1 MNDHSTSF
9 QLLIDQDKGMTM
21 KVKVYAPP
29 FLNGDAIDEMGNLE
43 VPTGATLRDV
53 YKKLQV
59 PLLLRPVLLCS
70 VNYEKSRL
78 DRVLQEGD
86 VISFFFPITG
96 G

>member
-1 MNDHSTSF
+1 
-9 QLLIDQDKGMTM
+9 M
-21 KVKVYAPP
+21 KVKVYAPA
-29 FLNGDAIDEMGNLE
+29 FLNGDEIDEMGNLD

-59 PLLLRPVLLCS
+59 PLLLRPVLICR

-78 DRVLQEGD
+78 DRKLQEGD
-86 VISFFFPITG
+86 VISFLFPISG

>member
-1 MNDHSTSF
+1 MR
-9 QLLIDQDKGMTM
+9 
-21 KVKVYAPP
+21 VKVYPLP
-29 FLNGDAIDEMGNLE
+29 FLKDDALDEMGNLE
-43 VPTGATLRDV
+43 IPDGATLRDV

-70 VNYEKSRL
+70 VNYEKSSL

>member
-1 MNDHSTSF
+1 
-9 QLLIDQDKGMTM
+9 M

-29 FLNGDAIDEMGNLE
+29 FVNGDAIDEMGNLE
-43 VPTGATLRDV
+43 VPEGATLRYV

-70 VNYEKSRL
+70 VNYEKARM

-86 VISFFFPITG
+86 VISFFFPISG

>member
-1 MNDHSTSF
+1 MR
-9 QLLIDQDKGMTM
+9 
-21 KVKVYAPP
+21 VKVYPLP
-29 FLNGDAIDEMGNLE
+29 FLKDDALDEMGNLE
-43 VPTGATLRDV
+43 IPAGATLRDV

-70 VNYEKSRL
+70 VNYEKSSL

>member
-1 MNDHSTSF
+1 
-9 QLLIDQDKGMTM
+9 M
-21 KVKVYAPP
+21 KVKVYAPA
-29 FLNGDAIDEMGNLE
+29 FLNCEEIDEMGNLE
-43 VPTGATLRDV
+43 VSALATLRDV

-78 DRVLQEGD
+78 DRKLDEGD
-86 VISFFFPITG
+86 VISFFFPISG